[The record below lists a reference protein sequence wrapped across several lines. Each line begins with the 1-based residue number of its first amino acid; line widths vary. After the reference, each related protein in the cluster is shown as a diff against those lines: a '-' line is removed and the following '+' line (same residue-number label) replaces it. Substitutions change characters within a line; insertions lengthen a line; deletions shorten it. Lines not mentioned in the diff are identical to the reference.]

1 MKKAALYPTLA
12 VLAVALTACGGG
24 AEAAAPATPIESAT
38 HDVTLEFAW
47 YVDGTI
53 YAACQHRGGPYADIN
68 HGTPVTLKT
77 GAGETV
83 GASALSEANCESGG
97 GAFTWTVIFPD
108 VPMDADFYS
117 VEVGQRGEVTKS
129 RQDLE
134 ANDYTFQTSLGG

>member
-1 MKKAALYPTLA
+1 VKKTALFPTLA
-12 VLAVALTACGGG
+12 AVGVALTACGGG
-24 AEAAAPATPIESAT
+24 AEAAAPAAPTEPPA

-53 YAACQHRGGPYADIN
+53 FAACQHRGGPYADIN

-77 GAGETV
+77 GDGETV
-83 GASALSEANCESGG
+83 GAGSLTEDACESGDG
-97 GAFTWTVIFPD
+97 RFLWTVVFPD

-134 ANDYTFQTSLGG
+134 ADSYTIQTSLGS